1 MSGPWISDEPE
12 DPPIPLG
19 FNEMAIPRVAILA
32 SLATLAMIFL
42 ASIWVGWG
50 AYTFLSQMDGAFSTV
65 DEDSLQEDGRW
76 KWEAMLLFNTCDAK
90 DEAWDW
96 PANLSA
102 QDEPFWLPG
111 ELTCEWMHQGAGD
124 TAVLAI
130 NNAGNQTLDLQ
141 VSADSESVSITQ
153 PSSGL
158 ISIEA
163 DSAELM
169 VLELN
174 SDVEEEVFIITVAHP
189 TVADAKVELEVR
201 LVAGSDYAI
210 HADFGDRMDVHYKV
224 WVEDTGE
231 LLDEGDLTVRAGE
244 EPVCDIG
251 VPGPCYIKGFR
262 WGVIGLDC
270 DALRCL
276 IQDGT
281 THTIL
286 LPPELAYKDR
296 PDRPEA
302 NNQWLRFELKI
313 NEIYV

>member
-32 SLATLAMIFL
+32 SLATIAMLLI

-50 AYTFLSQMDGAFSTV
+50 AYTFLSQIDGAFSTV
-65 DEDSLQEDGRW
+65 DEESLQEDGRW
-76 KWEAMLLFNTCDAK
+76 SWEVMLLFNTCDPLGEK
-90 DEAWDW
+90 WGW
-96 PANLSA
+96 PDNLSA

-111 ELTCEWMHQGAGD
+111 EVTCEWAHHGSGD
-124 TAVLAI
+124 TAVVAI

-141 VSADSESVSITQ
+141 VTIDSETVSITE
-153 PSSGL
+153 PTSGL
-158 ISIEA
+158 LTIEP
-163 DSAELM
+163 DTSEL
-169 VLELN
+169 VVIELN
-174 SDVEEEVFIITVAHP
+174 SDVEEETFTVTVSHP
-189 TVADAKVELEVR
+189 TVAEAKVNLEVR
-201 LVAGSDYAI
+201 LIADTDYAI
-210 HADFGDRMDVHYKV
+210 HADYGDRMDVHYKV

-231 LLDEGDLTVRAGE
+231 LLDEGDLTVRAGQ
-244 EPVCDIG
+244 EPVCEFGI
-251 VPGPCYIKGFR
+251 PGPCYIKGFQ

-270 DALRCL
+270 DVLRCVL
-276 IQDGT
+276 QDGS

-313 NEIYV
+313 NEIFV